1 MHHLQA
7 NSSSIL
13 IAGSET
19 TATMLSGVTYL
30 LLSNP
35 DAMKKCVEEV
45 RTSFKSE
52 DEITL
57 MSVNCLTYMLA
68 CLNEALRSYPPVPFG
83 MPRQVPSGGA
93 AIAGEFVPEGV
104 SYRYTLLLLTSLLT
118 HDRC

>member
-52 DEITL
+52 AEITL

-93 AIAGEFVPEGV
+93 AVAGEFIPEGV
-104 SYRYTLLLLTSLLT
+104 SCRYKLLV
-118 HDRC
+118 